1 MWTGPVAGAGLP
13 GGTGAATVRPARL
26 HYVDSI
32 RIALSALVI
41 LHHAAQA
48 YGPRDWWYV
57 EGQPTAQWI
66 EDFAVLNAPFKMS
79 LFFLVAAL
87 FLPAAVDRRRERPYL
102 GPRLRKLGGPIL
114 VGFFLLIPV
123 LMYAYYLNFRE
134 HGPIGF
140 GDYYWTVY
148 LGEGA
153 EPEEWSGPI
162 WPDRQFGHLWFIQHL
177 LVYSLVYLVWRAV
190 ADRIRIRRGLP
201 ATPGVR
207 RTPERTSGLAVL
219 GFAVIVAVGTGALRI
234 WYPVDEWV
242 PVAEIIQTEPADLA
256 QHLPFVIV
264 GVLAYRR
271 GWLETIRPRVA
282 YAWFTAAAAL
292 SAGYVIFREPLTG
305 FFAWSGAN
313 TGQFA
318 WAGYETV
325 LCVGFALGMLVFFR
339 DRVRGTGRLQR
350 AAANA
355 TFAIY
360 LIHLPIVVGLH
371 YLARDVELDA
381 TGRFLLVAG
390 LGFLLSV
397 AAALVLR
404 RTPVI
409 RAIL

>member
-1 MWTGPVAGAGLP
+1 MR
-13 GGTGAATVRPARL
+13 TGAAAGAALPERTGPATERPARL
-26 HYVDSI
+26 HYLDSI
-32 RIALSALVI
+32 RIALSVLVI

-48 YGPRDWWYV
+48 YGPQDWWYV
-57 EGQPTAQWI
+57 EDQPTAQWI
-66 EDFAVLNAPFKMS
+66 ADFAVLNAPFKMS
-79 LFFLVAAL
+79 LFFLVAAF

-123 LMYAYYLNFRE
+123 LMYAYYLNFRD

-140 GDYYWTVY
+140 GDYYWNIY
-148 LGEGA
+148 LGAGT
-153 EPEEWSGPI
+153 EPEGWSGPI

-177 LVYSLVYLVWRAV
+177 LVYSMIYLAWRAV
-190 ADRIRIRRGLP
+190 ADRIRTRRGLP
-201 ATPGVR
+201 AAPGVR
-207 RTPERTSGLAVL
+207 RTPESISGLAVL
-219 GFAVIVAVGTGALRI
+219 CFAVVVAVGTAVLRI

-256 QHLPFVIV
+256 QHLPFVIA

-282 YAWFTAAAAL
+282 YAWFAAAAVS

-305 FFAWSGAN
+305 FFTWGGAN
-313 TGQFA
+313 AGQFA

-325 LCVGFALGMLVFFR
+325 LCVGFALGMVVFFR
-339 DRVRGTGRLQR
+339 DHVRGTSTLQR
-350 AAANA
+350 AAAKA

-371 YLARDVELDA
+371 YLARDVPLDA
-381 TGRFLLVAG
+381 GGRFLLVGG
-390 LGFLLSV
+390 LGFVLSV
-397 AAALVLR
+397 AAALILR
-404 RTPVI
+404 RTPVV